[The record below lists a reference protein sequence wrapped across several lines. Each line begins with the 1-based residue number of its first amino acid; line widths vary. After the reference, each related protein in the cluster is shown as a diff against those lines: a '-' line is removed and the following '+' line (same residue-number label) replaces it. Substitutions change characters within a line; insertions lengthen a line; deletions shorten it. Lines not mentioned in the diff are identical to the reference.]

1 MSSTEISIEMEN
13 RGGRDV
19 QGGCSRRGG
28 GAQGRALQQQQQQQE
43 ALFSGAQAEAALHF
57 HFQY

>member
-19 QGGCSRRGG
+19 QGGCSRQGGHAGKGLAAAAAAAGGTFLRGTG
-28 GAQGRALQQQQQQQE
+28 
-43 ALFSGAQAEAALHF
+43 
-57 HFQY
+57 

>member
-13 RGGRDV
+13 RGGRDA
-19 QGGCSRRGG
+19 QGGCSRQGDT
-28 GAQGRALQQQQQQQE
+28 QGRALQQQQE
-43 ALFSGAQAEAALHF
+43 ALFSGAQAEASLHF

>member
-1 MSSTEISIEMEN
+1 MCREAAAG
-13 RGGRDV
+13 RGGT
-19 QGGCSRRGG
+19 
-28 GAQGRALQQQQQQQE
+28 QGRALQQQQQQQE